1 MSTEFNEEVKGRP
14 IGVPSWLLPMLLL
27 LLGALFVWYFLKGC
41 GNVPATTPVVDTVVQ
56 VKTDTITLAAPV
68 YKIKLPDGTEI
79 EGVKGGIEDLLVAF
93 LMDSTAKGGKDNWF
107 DFNDLN
113 FKTGTAEILPESKK
127 QLDNIVAIL
136 KAFPKVKVK
145 VGGYTDKVGDEGFNK
160 KLSKDR
166 AEAVSTALK
175 DSGVGAQLTGAEGYG
190 SQFAKYPA
198 DAPETDRVKD
208 RRVSL
213 SVREK

>member
-1 MSTEFNEEVKGRP
+1 MSAEQHDDVQGR
-14 IGVPSWLLPMLLL
+14 IIAVPAWLMPLLLL
-27 LLGALFVWYFLKGC
+27 LLGALFVWYFLRGC
-41 GNVPATTPVVDTVVQ
+41 NNAPVTPPVVDTVVTT
-56 VKTDTITLAAPV
+56 KTDTITLAAPV
-68 YKIKLPDGTEI
+68 YKVKLPNGSEL
-79 EGVKGGIEDLLVAF
+79 EGIKGGIEDLLVAF

-113 FKTGTAEILPESKK
+113 FTTGTAEIIPESRK

-145 VGGYTDKVGDEGFNK
+145 VGGYTDKVGDAAVNK
-160 KLSKDR
+160 KLSQDR
-166 AEAVSTALK
+166 ANAVAAALK
-175 DSGVGAQLTGAEGYG
+175 ESGVGDQVIGAEGYG
-190 SQFAKYPA
+190 SEFAKFPA